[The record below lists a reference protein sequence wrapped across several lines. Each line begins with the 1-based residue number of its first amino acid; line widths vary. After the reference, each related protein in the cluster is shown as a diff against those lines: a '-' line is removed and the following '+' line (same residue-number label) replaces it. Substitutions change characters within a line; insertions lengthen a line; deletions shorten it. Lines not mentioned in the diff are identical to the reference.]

1 MVLLLSPLPSYEL
14 TQQQPVDSALFRTI
28 ARLPI
33 TYESGL
39 REERALYDTLRVLA
53 PETGWLF
60 ADNLRP
66 LQAYKGPD
74 RLYNSFDYHLLPPAS
89 DIIGREQAKALLPY
103 SFTAPASGR
112 YEPEGW
118 HSTTGGR
125 CRRHPGSHYSPS
137 RTS

>member
-33 TYESGL
+33 TYESGVQ
-39 REERALYDTLRVLA
+39 EERALYDTLRVLA
-53 PETGWLF
+53 LETGWLF

-74 RLYNSFDYHLLPPAS
+74 RLYNSFDYHLLPVAS
-89 DIIGREQAKALLPY
+89 EIIGRTQAEALLQRVPTRRR
-103 SFTAPASGR
+103 SAVRALAQPITPVGR
-112 YEPEGW
+112 AGVR
-118 HSTTGGR
+118 GG
-125 CRRHPGSHYSPS
+125 
-137 RTS
+137 

>member
-14 TQQQPVDSALFRTI
+14 AQQQPVDSALLRTI

-33 TYESGL
+33 TYESGVQ
-39 REERALYDTLRVLA
+39 EERALYDTLRVLA
-53 PETGWLF
+53 LETGWLF

-89 DIIGREQAKALLPY
+89 EIIGREQAETLKASLLPRPGHR
-103 SFTAPASGR
+103 TTRSGLQAIHR
-112 YEPEGW
+112 
-118 HSTTGGR
+118 R
-125 CRRHPGSHYSPS
+125 CKARARSA
-137 RTS
+137 